1 MLAFI
6 KRFDFQ
12 QVNTSDIK
20 SMLTENYFPKQLFV
34 IPVDPSRTKR
44 RKSIDTLTRHLRS
57 GFSKREF
64 VLIPPRALY
73 PVILTPYV
81 PKATLETST
90 SSSVQKW
97 ALSHSSAITIST
109 LYILGL
115 NTSEIITVKL
125 KKKNVVFKNLRG

>member
-12 QVNTSDIK
+12 QVITSDIK
-20 SMLTENYFPKQLFV
+20 SMLTEIYFPKQLFV
-34 IPVDPSRTKR
+34 ITVDPSRTKR

-57 GFSKREF
+57 GFSKPEF
-64 VLIPPRALY
+64 VLIPPRTLY
-73 PVILTPYV
+73 PVIPTPYV

-115 NTSEIITVKL
+115 NTREIITVKL
-125 KKKNVVFKNLRG
+125 KKNVLFKNLRG